1 MLDTGI
7 LGKVSISV
15 HRTSFYPKPEEDGR
29 LVFISLYL
37 CSRQLYSVQLKLYC
51 PTDLVDTI
59 HRVRQKLQHHH
70 VLCDGWMVYVV

>member
-15 HRTSFYPKPEEDGR
+15 HRTSFYPQPEEDGR

-51 PTDLVDTI
+51 PTDLVDKTTVNLP
-59 HRVRQKLQHHH
+59 HRSSGMMFH
-70 VLCDGWMVYVV
+70 VMGGVVG